1 MGASSALHAPLP
13 TSPRSAE
20 GGEITPLFLMDASF
34 FLQLLLN
41 GIVIGVIY
49 ALVAM
54 GLSLIFGVLEIVNF
68 AHGEFY
74 MLGAMLAYF
83 LTTNM
88 TLGFWPTVL
97 VVTLVA
103 VCLGYVLYET
113 LLASLKG
120 ASFERSILL
129 TLGLSMVLQNGAV
142 YLFTTTPKMLRG
154 GYSYATVMIGEMR
167 IAVPR
172 LIALGLGIGAFGLLY
187 LVLYR
192 TRIGKAMRGV
202 AQNRD
207 AALMVGIDPRAVS
220 RLAVAIGI
228 GLSGLAGAALAP
240 VYAVHPTMGFSF
252 VFKAFAIIIM
262 GGLGNVAG
270 AGIAAVSLGVVETIA
285 GGFVP
290 LAMVDAVA
298 FVGMILVLLFKPE
311 GLFGRGVRV

>member
-1 MGASSALHAPLP
+1 VDL
-13 TSPRSAE
+13 
-20 GGEITPLFLMDASF
+20 SF
-34 FLQLLLN
+34 CLQLLLN

-83 LTTNM
+83 LTMNAG
-88 TLGFWPTVL
+88 LGYWPTIL
-97 VVTLVA
+97 VVTAVA
-103 VCLGYVLYET
+103 VGLGYVLYEA
-113 LLASLKG
+113 LLGSLQG
-120 ASFERSILL
+120 EGFERSILL

-142 YLFTTTPKMLRG
+142 FVFTTTPKMMQTR
-154 GYSYATVMIGEMR
+154 YSYSNVSLGDLRVPVM
-167 IAVPR
+167 R
-172 LIALGLGIGAFGLLY
+172 LLALGLGLLAFGALY
-187 LVLYR
+187 LILYR
-192 TRIGKAMRGV
+192 TLVGKAMRGV

-220 RLAVAIGI
+220 RLAVAIGV

-240 VYAVHPTMGFSF
+240 VYAVHPLMGFSF
-252 VFKAFAIIIM
+252 VFKAFAIIII

-270 AGIAAVSLGVVETIA
+270 AAIAAVGLGVLESFV
-285 GGFVP
+285 GGFFP
-290 LAMVDAVA
+290 LVMVDALA
-298 FVGMILVLLFKPE
+298 FTSMIAILLLRPQ